1 MTITLDLSPELEQYV
16 RDLAHQRGV
25 DPADYIVETLEQTLI
40 HTPRKLPPHVS
51 ERETALLMQINQS
64 LNTIDWQTY
73 HSLVAKRQA
82 ETLTLNEQTDLL
94 RWSDAIEQANVDRMK
109 AVRELA
115 QIRRIPFSQLW
126 QELGLANA

>member
-1 MTITLDLSPELEQYV
+1 MTITLDLSPELEQHV
-16 RDLAHQRGV
+16 RNVARQRGV
-25 DPADYIVETLEQTLI
+25 DPADYIVETLEQTFI

-64 LNTIDWQTY
+64 LDTIDWQTY
-73 HSLVAKRQA
+73 HSLIVKRQA
-82 ETLTLNEQTDLL
+82 ETLTPNEQTDLL

-115 QIRRIPFSQLW
+115 QIRCVPFSQLW